1 MAITTAMSTSF
12 KAELMQS
19 AHCFNGPVT
28 TTCTLHTNNVVD
40 TVVSMV
46 GVASGMTVT
55 GTGTAAN
62 SSVVSITSN
71 VAFVI
76 YPAATST
83 GAQSLTFTGNVF
95 KIALI
100 KTGMAGTY
108 GAASVNYTDI
118 TGNTDE
124 TTGAGYT
131 ATGVAMVNVTP
142 VVSGT
147 TAYTNF
153 SPNPTWT
160 SASFSTAGCMIYNSS
175 LGLGG
180 TSGTN
185 TSGGGRCCGVFDF
198 GGTQTVTSGT
208 FTVVMPAAT
217 SSTAILRIA

>member
-12 KAELMQS
+12 KAEVLQA
-19 AHCFNGPVT
+19 AHCFNAPIT
-28 TTCTLHTNNVVD
+28 TTGTLHTNNTVDVV
-40 TVVSMV
+40 TSMV
-46 GVASGMTVT
+46 GVAAGMGVT
-55 GTGTAAN
+55 GTGIAAN
-62 SSVVSITSN
+62 SSVVSIQTAA
-71 VAFVI
+71 AFTV
-76 YPAATST
+76 YPAATGS
-83 GAQSLTFTGNVF
+83 GAQSLTFTGDIF

-100 KTGMAGTY
+100 RSGMAGTY
-108 GAASVNYTDI
+108 GAANVNYTDI
-118 TGNTDE
+118 TGASDE

-131 ATGVAMVNVTP
+131 AGGAAMTNVTP
-142 VVSGT
+142 VISGT

-175 LGLGG
+175 TRLGG

-185 TSGGGRCCGVFDF
+185 TAGGGRCCGVFDF